1 MTDTHANIELELLS
15 AFVSLVRN
23 WSSVNARGHVAR
35 TAGVNIP
42 DSEIRV
48 IYLLGARTREVRPSD
63 IANQLGVSRPS
74 LSKSLALLRDEGLV
88 TGKTTECDRR
98 AVSVTLTDAGKEA
111 YRRLLNAGLAL
122 VERAKG
128 DFTTEE
134 LLTVARFMRTFLSN
148 LDGPAAIM
156 LPEQAR

>member
-1 MTDTHANIELELLS
+1 MTDTRANIELELLS

-23 WSSVNARGHVAR
+23 WSSVNARGHVAQ

-63 IANQLGVSRPS
+63 IAQQLGVSRPS
-74 LSKSLALLRDEGLV
+74 LSKSLALLREEGLV
-88 TGKTTECDRR
+88 AGKSTEVDRR

-111 YRRLLNAGLAL
+111 YRRLLQSGLAL
-122 VERAKG
+122 VERTKR

-134 LLTVARFMRTFLSN
+134 LQTVSRFMQKFLAG
-148 LDGPAAIM
+148 LDGPEAIM